1 MKVIIWIIIIAL
13 IVSLVSTIWPLFLI
27 LAILFVAWKLY
38 ETYYYKSPAFI
49 AVKQRIDTY
58 INDCNELNRHIES
71 LKDTTLISNRTD
83 YGDASYKDSSHWDYK
98 RKHLQGQKYA
108 TNVHNCSRTVCDN
121 ARKKPFEY
129 VCKYFGIKAT
139 EETLANYESIL
150 NNFEAAEDGKISI
163 QTEKKKILD
172 SIQNDVPILIKKF
185 SSKKFEKKLGFEE
198 VDMSTAYFPKYIFKY
213 ISSGGNASTE
223 CDVIMDIDNLNRFIL
238 FLSEKIKFNKSIAG
252 QRALM
257 TSKLRQ
263 RIKERDGFTC
273 KQCGAS
279 VQKEPNL
286 LLEIDHII
294 PVSKGGLTTEDNLQ
308 TLCWRCN
315 RKKGNKID

>member
-1 MKVIIWIIIIAL
+1 
-13 IVSLVSTIWPLFLI
+13 
-27 LAILFVAWKLY
+27 
-38 ETYYYKSPAFI
+38 
-49 AVKQRIDTY
+49 
-58 INDCNELNRHIES
+58 
-71 LKDTTLISNRTD
+71 
-83 YGDASYKDSSHWDYK
+83 
-98 RKHLQGQKYA
+98 
-108 TNVHNCSRTVCDN
+108 
-121 ARKKPFEY
+121 
-129 VCKYFGIKAT
+129 
-139 EETLANYESIL
+139 
-150 NNFEAAEDGKISI
+150 
-163 QTEKKKILD
+163 
-172 SIQNDVPILIKKF
+172 
-185 SSKKFEKKLGFEE
+185 
-198 VDMSTAYFPKYIFKY
+198 
-213 ISSGGNASTE
+213 
-223 CDVIMDIDNLNRFIL
+223 MDIDNLNRFIL

>member
-172 SIQNDVPILIKKF
+172 SIQNDVPIIIKKF
-185 SSKKFEKKLGFEE
+185 SSKKLEKKLGFEE